1 MVLSLMYLIW
11 SSKRNVISSQVSK
24 YFQEEIDKNQDKDSN
39 HPDYHTAN
47 NISFVHLVSLLNFK
61 FYHNILNV

>member
-39 HPDYHTAN
+39 HPDYHTTN
-47 NISFVHLVSLLNFK
+47 NISFVHLLSLLNFK